1 MFHKEVNSV
10 LKKTAKIAGVTCIAA
25 GAVAVMTSGIALK
38 TITEGGK
45 YLFNSVKKIVNENEE
60 AENIVV
66 AAEVDAATEEATGE
80 NN

>member
-10 LKKTAKIAGVTCIAA
+10 LKKTAKTAGVTCIAA

-60 AENIVV
+60 AENIVE
-66 AAEVDAATEEATGE
+66 AAEVDAATEEATEE

>member
-60 AENIVV
+60 AEYIVE

>member
-60 AENIVV
+60 AENIVE